1 VDAHHSKPGS
11 SLERGHISMS
21 ASLTA
26 QQKDTHQL
34 CTCDATPMCA
44 NRRQISEQ
52 QQACM
57 VMMILGVALGA
68 SHLRLSGFSYDFAHI
83 SSVTHL
89 NKRVKTLLRV

>member
-34 CTCDATPMCA
+34 CNCDATPMCA

-57 VMMILGVALGA
+57 VMMKILGVALGA
-68 SHLRLSGFSYDFAHI
+68 YTDIISHTPRVTRLTDSESKNQCGFQY
-83 SSVTHL
+83 
-89 NKRVKTLLRV
+89 